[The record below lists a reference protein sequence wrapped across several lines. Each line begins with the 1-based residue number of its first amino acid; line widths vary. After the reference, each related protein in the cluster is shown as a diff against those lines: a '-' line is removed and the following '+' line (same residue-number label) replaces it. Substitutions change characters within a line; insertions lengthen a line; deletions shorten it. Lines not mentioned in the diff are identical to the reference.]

1 MKKSRSSPE
10 NIIIEIENISKK
22 CVAIEKELPRFLM
35 PFFLYMQ
42 QSMQPKTRLAYLR
55 ELKNFFTF
63 VKRND
68 AQDPDTIRSIDDSY
82 FQNMDVSEIND
93 YLDYSS
99 LDSEG
104 GNGAS
109 AVMRKR
115 AVLSTFLKYMYSNGT
130 LNRDIAADIKHIRSA
145 RKKEPEIKRLS
156 EAEVIKM
163 LDSALNG
170 SMLSE
175 KEKQYWAKTRCRDY
189 AILLLFITYGLR
201 VQELMRLNLSDF
213 DLNKKEFMLY
223 RNNGET
229 TQLPLSE
236 RAAAAL
242 EDYLK
247 NERRVRDDIP
257 EYDKEALFLSLK
269 GYRLSERQ
277 IREVSKKYTS
287 MGMCSDRKEGF
298 SPQKLRATVASALI
312 EKGNSLN
319 DIQELMH
326 YDNFST
332 TKIYGQ
338 RKKSVNKEIFKD
350 LQWSDGRR

>member
-1 MKKSRSSPE
+1 MKKVRSSPE
-10 NIIIEIENISKK
+10 NIVIEIENISKK
-22 CVAIEKELPRFLM
+22 CAAIENELPGFLL

-42 QSMQPKTRLAYLR
+42 QFMQPKTRLAYLR
-55 ELKNFFTF
+55 ELKNFFMF
-63 VKRND
+63 VKRKDGQEPN
-68 AQDPDTIRSIDDSY
+68 TFRSFDDSY
-82 FQNMDVSEIND
+82 FQNMDVSDIND
-93 YLDYSS
+93 YLDYCS
-99 LDSEG
+99 LDSKG

-115 AVLSTFLKYMYSNGT
+115 AVLSTFLKYMYSNGN
-130 LNRDIAADIKHIRSA
+130 LKRDIAADIKHIKTT

-156 EAEVIKM
+156 ETEVVKM

-170 SMLSE
+170 SLLSE

-201 VQELMRLNLSDF
+201 VQELMRLNLSDL
-213 DLNKKEFMLY
+213 DLNKKEFVLY
-223 RNNGET
+223 RNNGEA
-229 TQLPLSE
+229 TQLPLSVS
-236 RAAAAL
+236 AASAL
-242 EDYLK
+242 ESYLE
-247 NERRVRDDIP
+247 NERRIRDDTP

-319 DIQELMH
+319 DVQELMH

-338 RKKSVNKEIFKD
+338 RKKPVNKEIFKD